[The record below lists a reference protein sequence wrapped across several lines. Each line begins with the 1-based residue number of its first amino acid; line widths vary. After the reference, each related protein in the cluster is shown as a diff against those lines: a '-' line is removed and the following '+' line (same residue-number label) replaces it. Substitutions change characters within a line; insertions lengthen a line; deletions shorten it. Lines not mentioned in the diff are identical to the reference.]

1 MLGQFWGFWGIV
13 WVQYSRCYTQVPLAL
28 VAYSKHVSYFGIYYR
43 ANKLL
48 VGGMGPFGDRIT

>member
-1 MLGQFWGFWGIV
+1 MGTDYSTVGVTRRYRPTLG
-13 WVQYSRCYTQVPLAL
+13 
-28 VAYSKHVSYFGIYYR
+28 AYSKHVSYFGIYYR